1 MNIKT
6 NGMITLRIEHK
17 IANYDGWKKAFDSD
31 PINRKQSGVKRYR
44 VYRPVDDDL
53 FVVIELDFDNLEQA
67 QSTQTALN
75 RMFGNIDGKIIFG
88 PKTMLLEIIESAE
101 L

>member
-1 MNIKT
+1 
-6 NGMITLRIEHK
+6 MITLRIEHK

-44 VYRPVDDDL
+44 IYRPSDDDL
-53 FVVIELDFDNLEQA
+53 FIIIDLDFDNLEQA
-67 QSTQTALN
+67 QSTQAALN

-88 PKTMLLEIIESAE
+88 PQTKLLNVVEASE

>member
-1 MNIKT
+1 MV
-6 NGMITLRIEHK
+6 TLRIEHK

-44 VYRPVDDDL
+44 VYRPADDEL
-53 FVVIELDFDNLEQA
+53 FIVIDLDFDNLKQA
-67 QSTQTALN
+67 QSTQVALT
-75 RMFGNIDGKIIFG
+75 RIFGNIDGKIIFG
-88 PKTMLLEIIESAE
+88 PQTRILTIVEATE

>member
-1 MNIKT
+1 
-6 NGMITLRIEHK
+6 MITLRIEHK
-17 IANYDGWKKAFDSD
+17 VVNYDGWKKAFDSD
-31 PINRKQSGVKRYR
+31 PINRKQSCVRRYR

-75 RMFGNIDGKIIFG
+75 SMFGNLDGKIIFG
-88 PKTMLLEIIESAE
+88 PQTRIIEIVESTE

>member
-1 MNIKT
+1 
-6 NGMITLRIEHK
+6 MITLRIEHK

-44 VYRPVDDDL
+44 VYRPADDDL
-53 FVVIELDFDNLEQA
+53 FVIIELDFDNLEQA

-75 RMFGNIDGKIIFG
+75 KVFGSIDGKIIFG
-88 PKTMLLEIIESAE
+88 PQTKILKIVETTNL
-101 L
+101 